1 MQMEAVALRNLH
13 DGGLYAIGVR
23 FDSALQF
30 KKRKLGKLDERPC
43 SPISRLSWR
52 QAGYRK
58 AMARLGLETATVAPR
73 AEIKLARSG
82 RARRKEKRGEN
93 ASDASYLRETAA
105 PSSRTSP
112 ACRRACKAMCSTSFA
127 SRQRARR
134 PRHALLVEEKGVGG
148 ESGEKN
154 FGRFWRRSLARA
166 FFLGGHCDVEAAG
179 EKAKLHASVCE
190 GPSASSGLRVDDG
203 NASIAFKL
211 CKDPLVVARV
221 ERRIRE
227 HELLDVRDRRDVT
240 RKARDEITCQRGEVP
255 ARS

>member
-23 FDSALQF
+23 FDGALQF

-112 ACRRACKAMCSTSFA
+112 SCRSARVATSRAGERHASGFGPRPRVQRRSRHARLRRDDRACRR
-127 SRQRARR
+127 RAR
-134 PRHALLVEEKGVGG
+134 P
-148 ESGEKN
+148 
-154 FGRFWRRSLARA
+154 
-166 FFLGGHCDVEAAG
+166 
-179 EKAKLHASVCE
+179 
-190 GPSASSGLRVDDG
+190 
-203 NASIAFKL
+203 
-211 CKDPLVVARV
+211 VAR
-221 ERRIRE
+221 
-227 HELLDVRDRRDVT
+227 
-240 RKARDEITCQRGEVP
+240 
-255 ARS
+255 